1 MSIISKTFMGE
12 PVDISKYDG
21 IFPEGGIRETIF
33 LKGTFV
39 KWHWLFIGDWKID
52 DPRLDNTG
60 IRAEQNKGE
69 DSDEM
74 AYDYEVNGWDQ
85 GSFPP
90 TLGTDG
96 DVRNGRTRIIAA
108 IKKRQQ
114 WIPVTIYNFEET
126 DTPVKDKITEGLRA
140 NVQKPMTRSVT
151 EDFVAGGVAA
161 IDTGAGELKRDAD
174 EIMDWLV
181 NDTNIEERF
190 GNENGQWTRIVN
202 MILERSVSKDNLT
215 LVLSREDW
223 VNWAHNIVGIKLS
236 EVILYKAGTSSQPSR
251 FWSDHVLPN
260 AGNPPTVILYTDA
273 YSPEK
278 CSTVVEGFIEEL
290 AKMYKQTYA
299 LVNNDLAGVPLSLTT
314 LATRPYNIIGVCPNL
329 KRGDQPQNYKSN
341 TLMDVTQY
349 VADGLPKEDEDYSG
363 IEAALGIAA

>member
-12 PVDISKYDG
+12 PVDISKYDP
-21 IFPEGGIRETIF
+21 IFPDGGIRETIF
-33 LKGTFV
+33 KKGTFV
-39 KWHWLFIGDWKID
+39 KWYWLFIGDWKID

-60 IRAEQNKGE
+60 VKAEQNKGE

-90 TLGTDG
+90 ALGTDG
-96 DVRNGRTRIIAA
+96 DMRNGRTRVIAA
-108 IKKRQQ
+108 IKKAQQ
-114 WIPVTIYNFEET
+114 WIPAALFNFEET
-126 DTPVKDKITEGLRA
+126 DTPVKDKVTEGLRA

-161 IDTGAGELKRDAD
+161 IDAGELKRDAD

-181 NDTNIEERF
+181 NDTNIGDRF

-215 LVLSREDW
+215 LVLSRDDW
-223 VNWAHNIVGIKLS
+223 FSWINFIPNIDLTK
-236 EVILYKAGTSSQPSR
+236 VILYKAGTSSQPSR

-260 AGNPPTVILYTDA
+260 AGKMPPVILYTDA

-278 CSTVVEGFIEEL
+278 CSAVVEGFISEL
-290 AKMYKQTYA
+290 AKMYTQTYA
-299 LVNNDLAGVPLSLTT
+299 VVNNDLAGGPLSLTT
-314 LATRPYNIIGVCPNL
+314 PATRPYNIIGVCPNL
-329 KRGDQPQNYKSN
+329 KRGDQPQNYKN
-341 TLMDVTQY
+341 HILMDVTQY
-349 VADGLPKEDEDYSG
+349 VADGAPKEDDDYSG